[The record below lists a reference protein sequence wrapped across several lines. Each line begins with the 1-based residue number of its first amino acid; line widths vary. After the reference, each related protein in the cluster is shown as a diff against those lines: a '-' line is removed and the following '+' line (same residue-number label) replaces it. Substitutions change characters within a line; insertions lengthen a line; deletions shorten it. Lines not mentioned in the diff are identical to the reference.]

1 MVNGMQESPAVAER
15 VIGELERVL
24 GRPLTCEEIRLL
36 LLARIIEEQAFDRE
50 AAFAMELELLKS
62 QLVNAA

>member
-1 MVNGMQESPAVAER
+1 MGMDETPDVAER
-15 VIGELERVL
+15 VIGELEQVL

-36 LLARIIEEQAFDRE
+36 LLARIIEEQTLDRE
-50 AAFAMELELLKS
+50 VAFAMELELLKS